1 MAVRS
6 EADLT
11 AKQRGHWIKALAAIE
26 LRNFGY
32 AIDLL
37 QDLLIQEPAFL
48 ACRRLLRRTEI
59 VRGQVEKKGLLTISK
74 TRLALIKAQRELKN
88 DPQKTIALVEKVFA
102 AKPYDFQANILLKD
116 AAIAAGYPEIG
127 IFALETLLEKEPRN
141 VKLLH
146 ELGRLYSWADQS
158 EKAVETYN
166 RISEIDPL
174 NVDAARLG
182 KDASARASMRHG
194 GWAEAANYRNLIKD
208 KGEAAALEREQ
219 KIELS
224 DEALDQQINQVFA
237 RHEADP
243 QNADLAKSLGLLHD
257 RRDDTEGAIVWYQYA
272 AALTKAKDAGLE
284 RTILHLQMRQLDR
297 QINEHEQYLAEHTV
311 DDPCFVE
318 KRTWLEAARKER
330 AETLISAARKRLD
343 HNPADLLLR
352 LDLGEHLVNAG
363 YYRDALLELQRARQ
377 SPNARL
383 KSMNLIGRCY
393 CELGML
399 DLAAR
404 QLEEAAGEGSVLD
417 ALTKEILYN
426 LGLVY
431 ERMGKF
437 EEHIEAMKKI
447 FEIDCSYRD
456 VARRVESS
464 YGRSVSGS

>member
-1 MAVRS
+1 MSVSS

-11 AKQRGHWIKALAAIE
+11 AKQRGHWVKAVAAIE

-37 QDLLIQEPAFL
+37 QDLLVQEPAFL

-59 VRGQVEKKGLLTISK
+59 IRGQVEKRGLLTIST
-74 TRLALIKAQRELKN
+74 TRLALIRAQRELKN
-88 DPQKTIALVEKVFA
+88 APQKTIELVEKVLA
-102 AKPYDFQANILLKD
+102 TNPYDFQANLLLKD

-127 IFALETLLEKEPRN
+127 IFALETLLEKEPRD

-146 ELGRLYSWADQS
+146 ELGRLYSCADQS

-174 NVDAARLG
+174 NAEAARLG
-182 KDASARASMRHG
+182 KDALARASMRRG
-194 GWAEAANYRNLIKD
+194 GWAEATSYRDLIKD

-219 KIELS
+219 KIECS
-224 DEALDQQINQVFA
+224 DEALDQQISQAFV
-237 RHEADP
+237 RHVTDP
-243 QNADLAKSLGLLHD
+243 QNVELAKRLGLLHD
-257 RRDDTEGAIVWYQYA
+257 RRNDTEGAIAWYQYA
-272 AALTKAKDAGLE
+272 LALTNGNDVELE
-284 RTILHLQMRQLDR
+284 RKIVDLQMRQLDR
-297 QINEHEQYLAEHTV
+297 QIREHEHYLAEHTI
-311 DDPCFVE
+311 DNPSFVE
-318 KRTWLEAARKER
+318 RRTWLEAARKQR
-330 AETLISAARKRLD
+330 DETLISAARKRLD
-343 HNPADLLLR
+343 HNPSDLQLR
-352 LDLGEHLVNAG
+352 LEFGECLVNAG
-363 YYRDALLELQRARQ
+363 YYRGALPELQRARQ

-417 ALTKEILYN
+417 ALTKETLYN

-431 ERMGKF
+431 ERMGQF
-437 EEHIEAMKKI
+437 EKHIETLKKI
-447 FEIDCSYRD
+447 FEIDYGYRD
-456 VARRVESS
+456 VARRVESF
-464 YGRSVSGS
+464 YGRDVSGS